1 MRQNNLALVL
11 RQLSAQPLQSRAT
24 LAATTGLNKATV
36 SSLVAELIGAR
47 MVREAGIRSGSIGRP
62 SRTLEL
68 DGSGL
73 AAIALEIDVEY
84 VAGLARDLAGR
95 DLHNATRVFDVAGEP
110 PDATIAVL
118 VSVVE
123 ELRTRVRSAGAEVA
137 GIMVAVPGLVDM
149 GHGLVM
155 RAPNLNAGWR
165 ELPLAARLRAALGE
179 PVFPVQIEN
188 DSNLSALAE
197 YREGADAHA
206 NELVYVTGQF
216 GVGGAV
222 VIDGQ
227 LQRGALGFSGEV
239 GHMVLDEA
247 GPPCGCGRNGC
258 WEAYVGLGALL
269 RRVDPAWDLTVDPRD
284 AVEEI
289 VRRAERGDEATVS
302 ALREVGKWLGIGAS
316 ILANIFNPEVLV
328 LGGYFARIGPWVYE
342 IAMEE
347 LSQHVLAPDLGGC
360 RVTFSALGFS
370 GPLRGGTGLVTE
382 RILSDPGAF
391 TQAYSDLPRGKASR
405 SAPVLDLVAHSDL
418 AQGKGPRSAPVL
430 DLDRSRLGLRA
441 GGTAPRSAR
450 RGTG

>member
-1 MRQNNLALVL
+1 MTAGRPAARAGLPGPHRPADQGAVRLNNLALVL
-11 RQLSAQPLQSRAT
+11 RELSAQPLRSRAAI
-24 LAATTGLNKATV
+24 AASTGLNKATV
-36 SSLVAELIGAR
+36 SSLVTELIGSR
-47 MVREAGIRSGSIGRP
+47 LVREVGIRAGAVGRP
-62 SRTLEL
+62 ARTLEL

-73 AAIALEIDVEY
+73 AAIGLEIDVEY
-84 VAGLARDLAGR
+84 VAGLARDLGGR
-95 DLHNATRVFDVAGEP
+95 DIHSVTRLFDVAGLP
-110 PDATIAVL
+110 PEATITAL

-123 ELRTRVRSAGAEVA
+123 ELHGAIQSSSAELA

-179 PVFPVQIEN
+179 PRFSVQIEN

-206 NELVYVTGQF
+206 SEMVYVTGQF
-216 GVGGAV
+216 GVGGSV
-222 VIDGQ
+222 IIDGQ

-269 RRVDPAWDLTVDPRD
+269 RRVDPAWDLTVDPAE

-289 VRRAERGDEATVS
+289 VRRAERRDEATLC
-302 ALREVGKWLGIGAS
+302 ALGEIGKWLGVGAS

-342 IAMEE
+342 IAMNE
-347 LSQHVLAPDLGGC
+347 LREHVLAPDLGGC
-360 RVTFSALGFS
+360 RVTFSTLGFS
-370 GPLRGGTGLVTE
+370 APLRGGTGLVIE
-382 RILSDPGAF
+382 RILSDPGSLA
-391 TQAYSDLPRGKASR
+391 ARDGGSR
-405 SAPVLDLVAHSDL
+405 
-418 AQGKGPRSAPVL
+418 
-430 DLDRSRLGLRA
+430 RSR
-441 GGTAPRSAR
+441 RSPEVVP
-450 RGTG
+450 

>member
-1 MRQNNLALVL
+1 MTSTEAGVVGRLVGRHRAADQATVRQNNLALVL
-11 RQLSAQPLQSRAT
+11 RQLSAQPLQSRASI
-24 LAATTGLNKATV
+24 AATTGLNKATV
-36 SSLVAELIGAR
+36 SSLVAELIGSR
-47 MVREAGIRSGSIGRP
+47 MVREVGIRSGSVGRP

-73 AAIALEIDVEY
+73 AAIGLEMEVEY
-84 VAGLARDLAGR
+84 VAGLARDVAGR
-95 DLHNATRVFDVAGEP
+95 DIHSATRVFDVAGQP
-110 PDATIAVL
+110 PDVTIAAL
-118 VSVVE
+118 VSLVH
-123 ELRTRVRSAGAEVA
+123 ELQEHVRSTGAQVA

-149 GHGLVM
+149 GRGLIM

-165 ELPLAARLRAALGE
+165 DLPLAARLRAALGE
-179 PVFPVQIEN
+179 PRFPVQIEN

-222 VIDGQ
+222 VVDGQ

-269 RRVDPAWDLTVDPRD
+269 RRVDPTADRAVDPRE
-284 AVEEI
+284 AVEQI
-289 VRRAERGDEATVS
+289 ARAAERGDDATRQ
-302 ALREVGKWLGIGAS
+302 ALCEVGKWLGIGCS
-316 ILANIFNPEVLV
+316 ILVNVFNPEVLV

-342 IAMEE
+342 IAMKE
-347 LSQHVLAPDLGGC
+347 LAEHVLAPDLGGC
-360 RVTFSALGFS
+360 RVSFSALGFT

-382 RILSDPGAF
+382 RILADPGSF
-391 TQAYSDLPRGKASR
+391 TRAYSSASR
-405 SAPVLDLVAHSDL
+405 
-418 AQGKGPRSAPVL
+418 
-430 DLDRSRLGLRA
+430 A
-441 GGTAPRSAR
+441 G
-450 RGTG
+450 